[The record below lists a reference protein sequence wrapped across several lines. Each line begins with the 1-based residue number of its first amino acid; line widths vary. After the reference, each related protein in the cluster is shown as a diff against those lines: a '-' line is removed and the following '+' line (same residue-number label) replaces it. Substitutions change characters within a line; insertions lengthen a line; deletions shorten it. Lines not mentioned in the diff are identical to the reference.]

1 MIRLVEVI
9 ASALKV
15 GFGGFTFTV
24 TVVSPD
30 CFPWLSTALYFTR
43 YTPGRFVLTSLVVAT
58 SFTDRISA

>member
-43 YTPGRFVLTSLVVAT
+43 
-58 SFTDRISA
+58 